1 MKRAFLVIDNQPGFS
16 GLLKNI
22 VEREWDSMRVD
33 TYDPTDWGWPEDVDW
48 KHYSIVFIASHM
60 NDDDGL
66 EWLEIL
72 QQKPDFPK
80 CIILGN
86 SGEPEELD
94 IRSKDLG
101 AVDYLRKS
109 MLTRERIVNAVRK
122 VIQLNKKSAKATPA
136 STPSPSIEELSLAP
150 LEEAPAISNDAAEPK
165 VAPASELDSP
175 ELSLA
180 PLDAPEE
187 ELRSDLLEIQAPQAS
202 PAPPTQ
208 EQPKASQAAASDQA
222 NDTTPNNSADLD
234 KMVAKPGTPPAIHNS
249 KLRVDGYII
258 EKKIAEGGMSGIY
271 LCTRE
276 EDGKPAVLKTILP
289 RAEEAKKLKAVERA
303 DLEFNVISRIHHNN
317 VVRLYDHGR
326 ANDIIYTTMEYFDT
340 GDLKERMQKGISQQ
354 QALSYMVQVAEG
366 LNAIHGSGIIHRDL
380 KPANIMFRKD
390 ETLAIL
396 DFGIA
401 KDITRKM
408 DLTIQGMRLGTP
420 SYMSPEQ
427 GNGGY
432 KLDQRSDLYSL
443 GVMLYEMLS
452 KKRPY
457 RGRAADVI
465 KSHLYDPIPQLPQE
479 FFEVQVIIDKLMGK
493 FPHDRFE
500 SAYDLTQFIRANY
513 RYDTTLNFDFDPDGD
528 GDFLS
533 LEKDKHS
540 HF

>member
-22 VEREWDSMRVD
+22 VEREWDGMRVD

-48 KHYSIVFIASHM
+48 KHYSIIFIASRM
-60 NDDDGL
+60 GEDEGL
-66 EWLEIL
+66 EWLEVL
-72 QQKPDFPK
+72 QQKPDFPY

-86 SGEPEELD
+86 SGESDDLD
-94 IRSKDLG
+94 IRSKDAG

-109 MLTRERIVNAVRK
+109 MLTRQRIITAVRK
-122 VIQLNKKSAKATPA
+122 VIQKYKEAETANSI
-136 STPSPSIEELSLAP
+136 PSIQNLSLEPVELEPVIDIEKPSIEPKQAIESSTNSDLDISELSLEP
-150 LEEAPAISNDAAEPK
+150 LNTNTTNEQESHEEKESLETNNTKDSTPNSSADLEQLITKTNDAPAI
-165 VAPASELDSP
+165 
-175 ELSLA
+175 
-180 PLDAPEE
+180 
-187 ELRSDLLEIQAPQAS
+187 Q
-202 PAPPTQ
+202 
-208 EQPKASQAAASDQA
+208 
-222 NDTTPNNSADLD
+222 
-234 KMVAKPGTPPAIHNS
+234 NS
-249 KLRVDGYII
+249 KLRIDGYII

-276 EDGKPAVLKTILP
+276 ENGKPAVLKTILP

-326 ANDIIYTTMEYFDT
+326 ANDIVYTTMEYFDT
-340 GDLKERMQKGISQQ
+340 GDLKQRLQKGISQQ

-408 DLTIQGMRLGTP
+408 DLTIKGMRLGTP

-443 GVMLYEMLS
+443 GIMLYEMLS
-452 KKRPY
+452 QKRPY

-465 KSHLYDPIPQLPQE
+465 KSHLYDPIPQLPQA
-479 FFEVQVIIDKLMGK
+479 FFEVQVIIDRLMGK

-513 RYDTTLNFDFDPDGD
+513 RYDTTLNFDFDSEG
-528 GDFLS
+528 GFLT
-533 LEKDKHS
+533 LDKDKNS
-540 HF
+540 RF

>member
-1 MKRAFLVIDNQPGFS
+1 MKRAFLVIDNQPGFA

-48 KHYSIVFIASHM
+48 KHYSIVFIASRM
-60 NDDDGL
+60 GEDDGL

-72 QQKPDFPK
+72 RNKPDFPS

-86 SGEPEELD
+86 SGEPSELD
-94 IRSKDLG
+94 VRCKDLG

-109 MLTRERIVNAVRK
+109 MLTRKRIVDAVRA
-122 VIQLNKKSAKATPA
+122 VIQKNKKSAKPA
-136 STPSPSIEELSLAP
+136 PQQPGS
-150 LEEAPAISNDAAEPK
+150 
-165 VAPASELDSP
+165 SP
-175 ELSLA
+175 ELEEFNLA
-180 PLDAPEE
+180 PLDDVPVTSAAELTSGPVPSMGSNTAGLSLQPQE
-187 ELRSDLLEIQAPQAS
+187 ELRADLLGIQETP
-202 PAPPTQ
+202 
-208 EQPKASQAAASDQA
+208 AAAEKTEPAKVLVPEDK
-222 NDTTPNNSADLD
+222 NPTGDTKETSPDNSASLE
-234 KMVAKPGTPPAIHNS
+234 KLVEQSIKGPAMQNS
-249 KLRVDGYII
+249 KLRVDGYVI

-289 RAEEAKKLKAVERA
+289 RVEEAKKLRAVERA
-303 DLEFNVISRIHHNN
+303 DLEFSVISRIHHNN

-326 ANDIIYTTMEYFDT
+326 ANDIVYTTMEYFDT
-340 GDLKERMQKGISQQ
+340 GDLKQRMQQGITQQ

-380 KPANIMFRKD
+380 KPANIMFRQND
-390 ETLAIL
+390 TLAIL

-401 KDITRKM
+401 KDITRKL
-408 DLTIQGMRLGTP
+408 DLTLKGMRLGTP

-432 KLDQRSDLYSL
+432 KLDARSDLYSL

-452 KKRPY
+452 KQRPY
-457 RGRAADVI
+457 RGRAAEVI

-479 FFEVQVIIDKLMGK
+479 FFEVQVIIDRLMGK
-493 FPHDRFE
+493 FPHNRFE

-513 RYDTTLNFDFDPDGD
+513 RYDTTLNFDFDPE
-528 GDFLS
+528 GDFLT
-533 LEKDKHS
+533 LEKDKNA

>member
-16 GLLKNI
+16 GLLKTI
-22 VEREWDSMRVD
+22 VEREWDGIRVD
-33 TYDPTDWGWPEDVDW
+33 TCDPVEWGWPEDIDW
-48 KHYSIVFIASHM
+48 KHYSIVFIASRM
-60 NDDDGL
+60 DADSGL

-72 QQKPDFPK
+72 RQKPDFPS

-86 SGEPEELD
+86 SGEPEDLD

-109 MLTRERIVNAVRK
+109 MLTRARITDAVRK
-122 VIQLNKKSAKATPA
+122 VIQSKQ
-136 STPSPSIEELSLAP
+136 
-150 LEEAPAISNDAAEPK
+150 AEN
-165 VAPASELDSP
+165 S
-175 ELSLA
+175 
-180 PLDAPEE
+180 
-187 ELRSDLLEIQAPQAS
+187 
-202 PAPPTQ
+202 
-208 EQPKASQAAASDQA
+208 AASDNTNA
-222 NDTTPNNSADLD
+222 TTPSSSADLEQLVEHAS
-234 KMVAKPGTPPAIHNS
+234 KAPAAHTD

-276 EDGKPAVLKTILP
+276 ETGQPAVLKTILP

-326 ANDIIYTTMEYFDT
+326 ANDIVYTTMEYFDT
-340 GDLKERMQKGISQQ
+340 GDLKQRMQKGITQQ

-380 KPANIMFRKD
+380 KPANIMFRQD
-390 ETLAIL
+390 DTLAIL

-408 DLTIQGMRLGTP
+408 DLTIKGMRLGTP

-500 SAYDLTQFIRANY
+500 SAYDLTQFIRENY

-528 GDFLS
+528 FLT
-533 LEKDKHS
+533 LEKNKNS

>member
-22 VEREWDSMRVD
+22 VEREWDGMRVD

-48 KHYSIVFIASHM
+48 KHYSIIFIASRM
-60 NDDDGL
+60 GEDEGL
-66 EWLEIL
+66 EWLEVL
-72 QQKPDFPK
+72 QQKPDFPY

-86 SGEPEELD
+86 SGESDDLD
-94 IRSKDLG
+94 IRSKDAG

-109 MLTRERIVNAVRK
+109 MLTRQRIITAVRK
-122 VIQLNKKSAKATPA
+122 VIQKYKEAETANSI
-136 STPSPSIEELSLAP
+136 PSIQNLSLEPVELEPVIDIEKPSIEPKQAIESSTNSDLDISELSLEP
-150 LEEAPAISNDAAEPK
+150 LNTNTTNEQELHEEKESLETNNTKDSTPNSSADLEQLITKTNDAPAI
-165 VAPASELDSP
+165 
-175 ELSLA
+175 
-180 PLDAPEE
+180 
-187 ELRSDLLEIQAPQAS
+187 Q
-202 PAPPTQ
+202 
-208 EQPKASQAAASDQA
+208 
-222 NDTTPNNSADLD
+222 
-234 KMVAKPGTPPAIHNS
+234 NS
-249 KLRVDGYII
+249 KLRIDGYII

-276 EDGKPAVLKTILP
+276 ENGKPAVLKTILP

-326 ANDIIYTTMEYFDT
+326 ANDIVYTTMEYFDT
-340 GDLKERMQKGISQQ
+340 GDLKQRLQKGISQQ

-408 DLTIQGMRLGTP
+408 DLTIKGMRLGTP

-443 GVMLYEMLS
+443 GIMLYEMLS

-465 KSHLYDPIPQLPQE
+465 KSHLYDPIPQLPQA
-479 FFEVQVIIDKLMGK
+479 FFEVQVIIDRLMGK

-513 RYDTTLNFDFDPDGD
+513 RYDTTLNFDFDSEG
-528 GDFLS
+528 GFLT
-533 LEKDKHS
+533 LDKDKNS
-540 HF
+540 RF

>member
-22 VEREWDSMRVD
+22 VEREWDGMRVD

-48 KHYSIVFIASHM
+48 KHYSIIFIASRM
-60 NDDDGL
+60 NEDEGL
-66 EWLEIL
+66 EWLEVL
-72 QQKPDFPK
+72 QQKPDFPY

-86 SGEPEELD
+86 SGEPDDLD
-94 IRSKDLG
+94 IRSKDAG
-101 AVDYLRKS
+101 AIDYLRKS
-109 MLTRERIVNAVRK
+109 MLTRQRIITAVHK
-122 VIQLNKKSAKATPA
+122 VIQKYKEADKAPEIA
-136 STPSPSIEELSLAP
+136 QAPPIPSIEGLSLAP
-150 LEEAPAISNDAAEPK
+150 LEPAQDREKAPPEAKQPIEQN
-165 VAPASELDSP
+165 ASSETETP
-175 ELSLA
+175 ELSLE
-180 PLDAPEE
+180 PLDAPM
-187 ELRSDLLEIQAPQAS
+187 
-202 PAPPTQ
+202 PPEP
-208 EQPKASQAAASDQA
+208 EQPSEKENVETNST
-222 NDTTPNNSADLD
+222 NDTTANSSAHLEQLVQASHD
-234 KMVAKPGTPPAIHNS
+234 APAIHNS

-276 EDGKPAVLKTILP
+276 ENGKPAVLKTILP

-317 VVRLYDHGR
+317 VVRLYEHGR
-326 ANDIIYTTMEYFDT
+326 ANDIVYTTMEYFDT
-340 GDLKERMQKGISQQ
+340 GDLKQRMQQGISQQ

-390 ETLAIL
+390 DTLAIL

-408 DLTIQGMRLGTP
+408 DLTIKGMRLGTP

-443 GVMLYEMLS
+443 GIMLYEMLS

-479 FFEVQVIIDKLMGK
+479 FFEVQVIIDRLMGK

-513 RYDTTLNFDFDPDGD
+513 RYDTTLNFDFDSE
-528 GDFLS
+528 GDFLA
-533 LEKDKHS
+533 LDKDKNS

>member
-48 KHYSIVFIASHM
+48 KHYSIVFIASRMHE
-60 NDDDGL
+60 DDGL
-66 EWLEIL
+66 EWLEL
-72 QQKPDFPK
+72 LRNKADFPS

-86 SGEPEELD
+86 SGEPSELD
-94 IRSKDLG
+94 KRCQDLG

-122 VIQLNKKSAKATPA
+122 VIQSNKKAAQQAKQVTTP
-136 STPSPSIEELSLAP
+136 STPSALTPPMEELT
-150 LEEAPAISNDAAEPK
+150 
-165 VAPASELDSP
+165 
-175 ELSLA
+175 LA
-180 PLDAPEE
+180 PLDASPTSNQAIDQPAQEPLPTHELFSAELSLTPLGEE
-187 ELRSDLLEIQAPQAS
+187 TQA
-202 PAPPTQ
+202 APK
-208 EQPKASQAAASDQA
+208 EQPLDTIEPAEPAEKTCSKTGDTKDANTSASLESLVE
-222 NDTTPNNSADLD
+222 NS
-234 KMVAKPGTPPAIHNS
+234 TQPPAMQNS
-249 KLRVDGYII
+249 QLRVDGYII
-258 EKKIAEGGMSGIY
+258 REKIAEGGMSGIY

-289 RAEEAKKLKAVERA
+289 RAEEAKKLRAVERA

-326 ANDIIYTTMEYFDT
+326 SNDVVYTTMEYFDT
-340 GDLKERMQKGISQQ
+340 GDLKQRMQKGISQQ

-380 KPANIMFRKD
+380 KPANIMFRQD
-390 ETLAIL
+390 DTLAIL

-401 KDITRKM
+401 KDITRNL
-408 DLTIQGMRLGTP
+408 DLTIKGMRLGTP

-457 RGRAADVI
+457 RGRAPDVI

-513 RYDTTLNFDFDPDGD
+513 RYDTTLNFDFDPE
-528 GDFLS
+528 GDFLA
-533 LEKDKHS
+533 LEKNKSS